1 MEAPNE
7 EYKYK
12 SIGHESMDAG
22 GGGQSMKFLT
32 FVPVV
37 AC

>member
-1 MEAPNE
+1 MEVPNE
-7 EYKYK
+7 GYEYE
-12 SIGHESMDAG
+12 SIGHESMDMG
-22 GGGQSMKFLT
+22 GDRQSVKFLT